1 MRYALKRKILSIL
14 FVLLF
19 LASMIAAVYLLFRG

>member
-1 MRYALKRKILSIL
+1 MRYVLKRKILSVL

-19 LASMIAAVYLLFRG
+19 LASIAVAAVLVYKP